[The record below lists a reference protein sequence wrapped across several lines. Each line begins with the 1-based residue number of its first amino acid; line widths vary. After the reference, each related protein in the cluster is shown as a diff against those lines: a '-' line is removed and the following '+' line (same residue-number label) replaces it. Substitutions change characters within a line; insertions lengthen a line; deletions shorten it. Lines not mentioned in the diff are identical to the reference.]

1 MTEAGR
7 EITLVVGMHR
17 SGTSLC
23 SHLLSVMGLDMAEQ
37 AMPDG
42 SNAKGHWE
50 RAEIV
55 GRHDEILR
63 LFARGWYDERHGFA
77 LPSGWWADPR
87 VRRIR
92 DAIEEWL
99 APRLARRPR
108 LGFKDPRAARLLP
121 MWNEICRD
129 LGAAP
134 RFVLCLR
141 EPGQVMRSLAARDEI
156 VPEDAE
162 HRWLAYNAHAVE
174 GIGPRPVVVLPYE
187 DWFPDPARN
196 LGRLIRHFALDWDPA
211 DPLLARAAAEI
222 IDTGLRHDSADG
234 TARPHPATRAF
245 HALLADQADED
256 RLGDSLRQAAGA
268 FIGFEQ
274 VIAPIQQAAGKVP
287 ELQKRVAQQA
297 AELTALRAREK
308 ELEQALAAAFAPKP
322 ASAA

>member
-1 MTEAGR
+1 MSEAGR
-7 EITLVVGMHR
+7 EITLVIGMHR

-23 SHLLSVMGLDMAEQ
+23 SHLLSVMGLDMAEH

-63 LFARGWYDERHGFA
+63 IFARGWYDERHGFA

-92 DAIEEWL
+92 DAVTEWL

-121 MWNEICRD
+121 MWHEICRD
-129 LGAAP
+129 LGATP

-174 GIGPRPVVVLPYE
+174 GIGSRPAVVIPYE
-187 DWFPDPARN
+187 DWFADPARN
-196 LGRLIRHFALDWDPA
+196 LGRLIRHLELDWDPA
-211 DPLLARAAAEI
+211 NPLLARAAGEI
-222 IDTGLRHDSADG
+222 VDAGLRHDADDG
-234 TARPHPATRAF
+234 TARPHPATRDF
-245 HALLADQADED
+245 HALLARQADED
-256 RLGDSLRQAAGA
+256 ALDEAVRRTAGA

-274 VIAPIQQAAGKVP
+274 VIAPIQQAAARLP
-287 ELQKRVAQQA
+287 DLQKRVAQQE
-297 AELTALRAREK
+297 AELAALRLREK
-308 ELEQALAAAFAPKP
+308 ELEAALAAALPPRP
-322 ASAA
+322 ATAA